1 MMEMV
6 MNKSKI
12 QKPSNVKIKRLSI
25 VSDVKSDKNKY
36 WYILGAKVELIESRE
51 MTTLW
56 EENLKLDDYFW
67 TKIYNKNWQKPK

>member
-36 WYILGAKVELIESRE
+36 WYILGSKVELIESRE

-56 EENLKLDDYFW
+56 KENLKLDDYFW